1 MKVFLIIPNL
11 PENIEEIKGGIYSAT
26 INLANS
32 LSASGI
38 NTFIITFHSE
48 VKKPYVK
55 IINENLRIY
64 FDNEGDWKF
73 HSLNFLLSVPL
84 KLKRYI
90 KEHKPDILHYE
101 LGGSFLFAR
110 VTNSFRNKSLLTI
123 HGIPLA
129 ELGTIDNLP
138 KKINYWFNGWAE
150 RFFAPRY
157 LIHLSSFSKRF
168 FDGIWHKKYV
178 GTKIP
183 NAIPDDYFLIDPL
196 KETKNRIVTVGV
208 IDDNKNQLLL
218 LEALKVLH
226 DQNKKFSLTIVG
238 GYRDASFEILINEKV
253 KELGLSNVVHFR
265 GWCVQAEIAE
275 ILANSDIL
283 AVCSKHES
291 LPMVLAEAMAAS
303 RCVIASAVGGI
314 PEMVEDGVTG
324 VLFESQNLDQLVEKL
339 GSLYN
344 NHEVVLKLAKDANLK
359 ATEVYKASSVVKRTV
374 EFYNKI
380 LSD

>member
-32 LSASGI
+32 LSASG
-38 NTFIITFHSE
+38 TDTVIITFHSE
-48 VKKPYVK
+48 VKKPYKKV
-55 IINENLRIY
+55 ISETLTIY
-64 FDNEGDWKF
+64 FEKEGEWRF
-73 HSLNFLLSVPL
+73 HSLNFLLSVPF

-90 KEHKPDILHYE
+90 KEHQPDILHYE

-110 VTNSFRNKSLLTI
+110 FTNSFRRKSLLTI

-129 ELGTIDNLP
+129 ELETIDNLP
-138 KKINYWFNGWAE
+138 KRINYWFNGWAE

-168 FDGIWHKKYV
+168 FDSVWHKKYI

-183 NAIPDDYFLIDPL
+183 NAIPDDYFLINPL
-196 KETKNRIVTVGV
+196 TETRNRIVAVGV

-218 LEALKVLH
+218 LEALKLLH
-226 DQNKKFSLTIVG
+226 KQGKDFSLTIVG
-238 GYRDASFEILINEKV
+238 GYRDTTFEVLVNQKV
-253 KELGLSNVVHFR
+253 QELELGNMVEFK
-265 GWCVQAEIAE
+265 GWCAQEEIAE
-275 ILANSDIL
+275 ILSNSDIL

-291 LPMVLAEAMAAS
+291 LPMVLAEGMAAS

-324 VLFESQNLDQLVEKL
+324 ILFESQNLDQLVEKL
-339 GSLYN
+339 GLLYD
-344 NHEVVLKLAKDANLK
+344 NHELVLQLGNSAHIK
-359 ATEVYKASSVVKRTV
+359 ATEVYKASAVVKRTI
-374 EFYNKI
+374 EFYNQI

>member
-11 PENIEEIKGGIYSAT
+11 PENIDEIKGGIYSAT

-38 NTFIITFHSE
+38 NTFIITFHSG
-48 VKKPYVK
+48 VKKPYIK

-64 FDNEGDWKF
+64 FDNEGGWKL

-84 KLKRYI
+84 KLRRYI
-90 KEHKPDILHYE
+90 KEHNPDILHYE

-110 VTNSFRNKSLLTI
+110 VINPFRHKSLLTI

-129 ELGTIDNLP
+129 ELATIDSLS
-138 KKINYWFNGWAE
+138 KRINYWFNGWAE

-168 FDGIWHKKYV
+168 FDSVWHKKYI

-196 KETKNRIVTVGV
+196 SETKNRIVIVGV

-238 GYRDASFEILINEKV
+238 GYRDASFESLINQKV
-253 KELGLSNVVHFR
+253 QELGLSTAVQFK
-265 GWCVQAEIAE
+265 GWCVQAEIME

-324 VLFESQNLDQLVEKL
+324 LLFESQNLDQLVEKL
-339 GSLYN
+339 SLLYD
-344 NHEVVLKLAKDANLK
+344 NHEFVLQLAKDGNVK